1 MNVAAIDFGT
11 IHTDAIVHNVV
22 SSLLYFLV
30 GMVVLAAGFGMVDI
44 LTPGNL
50 RRQVFVQRRPN
61 AVAVMAAMDI
71 SLMTIVIC
79 AIHASSD
86 RLGQGLLDT
95 LIYGLLGVVLQGLAL
110 VVLELL
116 VPGRFRDDIDAEQ
129 FHPAALATAVVLLAV
144 GGINAAALS

>member
-1 MNVAAIDFGT
+1 MYLAAIDFGPV
-11 IHTDAIVHNVV
+11 HTDALTHNVV
-22 SSLLYFLV
+22 STVLYFLV
-30 GMVVLAAGFGMVDI
+30 GMVVLGAGFGMVDI

-50 RRQVFVQRRPN
+50 RRQVFMERRPN
-61 AVAVMAAMDI
+61 AVILMAAMDI

-79 AIHASSD
+79 AIRSSSD
-86 RLGQGLLDT
+86 RLGQGLIDT
-95 LIYGLLGVVLQGLAL
+95 LVYGLVGVILQGLAL

-116 VPGRFRDDIDAEQ
+116 VPGRFRDDVDAED